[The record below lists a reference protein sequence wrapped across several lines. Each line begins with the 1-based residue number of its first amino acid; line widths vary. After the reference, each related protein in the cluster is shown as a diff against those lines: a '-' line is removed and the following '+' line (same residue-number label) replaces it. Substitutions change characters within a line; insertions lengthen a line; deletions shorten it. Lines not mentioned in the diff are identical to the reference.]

1 MNKQELVDAIAAESG
16 LSKETSKKSL
26 DAFVKVIAKGLK
38 QEEKIAILGFGTF
51 EVKSKAARVGV
62 NPRTKEKVQIPAK
75 KSASFKAG
83 ADLKDL

>member
-16 LSKETSKKSL
+16 LSKEISKKSL
-26 DAFVKVIAKGLK
+26 DAFVKVIASNLK
-38 QEEKIAILGFGTF
+38 KNEKIAILGFGSF
-51 EVKSKAARVGV
+51 EVKEKAARMGV

-83 ADLKDL
+83 AELKDL